1 VCGSQ
6 RSGDTDLAW
15 WVAVPGCG
23 CERPFLGDAT
33 APCRWLSMW
42 LPPLRHHLP
51 LFTCGLVLQE
61 TLEVT
66 TSHRRPCPRNLS
78 LSPMSCAAQSSA
90 PMARTVVSSPDPGRH
105 RHSRGQRATDALL
118 IQVCVPCFL
127 FD

>member
-1 VCGSQ
+1 
-6 RSGDTDLAW
+6 
-15 WVAVPGCG
+15 
-23 CERPFLGDAT
+23 
-33 APCRWLSMW
+33 MW

-118 IQVCVPCFL
+118 IQVTVTAFL
-127 FD
+127 LAGVGNVDMRKETNYLIVANIY